1 MGITSPEIQHLFNFY
16 YEDYRTKVWG
26 ILFFSRWDGPLKL
39 QPEEVES
46 VEMMSLNEIFDRYAR
61 GEKIPPDSMV
71 AMTKFKELDLLK

>member
-1 MGITSPEIQHLFNFY
+1 MGITHPEIQHLFNFY
-16 YEDYRTKVWG
+16 YEDSRTKVWG

-46 VEMMSLNEIFDRYAR
+46 VEMMSLNEIFDRYGR

-71 AMTKFKELDLLK
+71 AMTKFRELDILK